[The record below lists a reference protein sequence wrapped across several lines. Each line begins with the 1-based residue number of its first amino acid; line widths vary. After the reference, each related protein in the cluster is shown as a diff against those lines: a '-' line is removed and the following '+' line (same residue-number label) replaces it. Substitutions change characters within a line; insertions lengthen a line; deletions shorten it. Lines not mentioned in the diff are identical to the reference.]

1 MPRRERY
8 EVYKPGTTTRIGRI
22 IFDDEAGVAGL
33 QLDSL
38 DVGGTPVPGEQRVR
52 LLGPFRIAH
61 DTPDIGTN
69 AGNPLADVAAG
80 VLVIRLFALNQ
91 EVWADHNEG
100 AYLRLSAGTAGEN
113 PNALVEYLLDG
124 LNSTTA
130 ASQGQHAEGLYKM
143 ESSDYSL
150 PSMIAMLT
158 QAGSITAS
166 ISGLGSATAGE
177 CDVYALIAEPA
188 E

>member
-1 MPRRERY
+1 MRKKY
-8 EVYKPGTTTRIGRI
+8 EVLAPGTTTAIGKLT
-22 IFDDEAGVAGL
+22 FDDEQGTAGL
-33 QLDSL
+33 QLDQLS
-38 DVGGTPVPGEQRVR
+38 VGGVPVPGEQRVR

-61 DTPDIGTN
+61 DTVDIGTN
-69 AGNPLADVAAG
+69 NGNHLGDVPAGA
-80 VLVIRLFALNQ
+80 LVIRVFALNQ
-91 EVWADHNEG
+91 EVWAGHNEG
-100 AYLRLSAGTAGEN
+100 AYLRLSAGEAGAN

-124 LNSTTA
+124 LNSNTV

-158 QAGSITAS
+158 VAGSITAS
-166 ISGLGSATAGE
+166 ISGLGSASAGE
-177 CDVYALIAEPA
+177 ADVYALIAEPA